1 MAARWLPL
9 LLVVCAA
16 CQHDIKTPFPAG
28 LEPLET
34 NPVPEQTAPY
44 SETLATATATG
55 AGGEV
60 EVYARGYVLA
70 DSATVWTA
78 TKTPQAV
85 VASCT
90 TDAQSFT
97 VGNEP
102 QYEFSFLVAYTVN
115 DVLTVQWNDQWRYGT
130 IDAETAAEPFFGMIT
145 HQKTDGSSFI
155 TTSEGTIEVT
165 ATDDPNATELAFVE
179 HLQAIAGSS
188 DDVIKSTTHVF
199 DSIVALSHGGVIP
212 PCP

>member
-1 MAARWLPL
+1 MPRGWLL
-9 LLVVCAA
+9 VLLVVCAA
-16 CQHDIKTPFPAG
+16 CQHDIKTPFPPG
-28 LEPLET
+28 LEPLEN

-44 SETLATATATG
+44 TETLATATG
-55 AGGEV
+55 SSSEV
-60 EVYARGYVLA
+60 QVYARGYVLA
-70 DSATVWTA
+70 DPATVWAA
-78 TKTPQAV
+78 TKTPAAV
-85 VASCT
+85 AATCT
-90 TDAQSFT
+90 TDAQSYT
-97 VGNEP
+97 VGNQP

-130 IDAETAAEPFFGMIT
+130 IDSAPDPFFGMIK

-165 ATDDPNATELAFVE
+165 ATDDPNVTELAFVE

-188 DDVIKSTTHVF
+188 DDVISSTTHVF

>member
-1 MAARWLPL
+1 MPARWLL
-9 LLVVCAA
+9 VLLVALAAA
-16 CQHDIKTPFPAG
+16 CQHDIKTPFPPG

-44 SETLATATATG
+44 TETLATATG
-55 AGGEV
+55 SGSEV
-60 EVYARGYVLA
+60 QVYAVGYVLA
-70 DSATVWTA
+70 DPATVWAA
-78 TKTPQAV
+78 TQTPEAV
-85 VASCT
+85 AATCT
-90 TDAQSFT
+90 TDAQTYT
-97 VGNEP
+97 VDNEP

-130 IDAETAAEPFFGMIT
+130 IDPEPFFGMIK

-188 DDVIKSTTHVF
+188 DDVIESTTHVF

>member
-1 MAARWLPL
+1 MSGVGVAL
-9 LLVVCAA
+9 LIVCAA
-16 CQHDIKTPFPAG
+16 CQHDIETPFPAG

-44 SETLATATATG
+44 TETLATATG
-55 AGGEV
+55 SGSEV

-70 DSATVWTA
+70 DPATVWAA

-97 VGNEP
+97 VGTEP

-130 IDAETAAEPFFGMIT
+130 IDAEPFFGMIK

-188 DDVIKSTTHVF
+188 DDVITSTTHVF
-199 DSIVALSHGGVIP
+199 DSIVALSHGSVIP